1 MTDTDDTV
9 SASTESRDAADFKVV
24 RAHALREG
32 EVMYLVAE
40 GKQRRW
46 SHDINE
52 ATVYRETDIGQA
64 MALAE
69 EDMAGNLVVGAE
81 PIEITGK
88 HEPVGAK
95 EAIRASGGPTI
106 KYGEDALEPDYSI

>member
-9 SASTESRDAADFKVV
+9 SASNESRDAADYKVV
-24 RAHALREG
+24 RANALRGG
-32 EVMYLVAE
+32 EVVYLVVE
-40 GKQRRW
+40 GDKRQW
-46 SHDINE
+46 SHDIAE
-52 ATVYRETDIGQA
+52 ATVYRDTEIKDA

-69 EDMAGNLVVGAE
+69 KDMAGNLVVGAE

-95 EAIRASGGPTI
+95 ETIRASGGPTI